1 MFSWMFLKELIIKNS
16 KRSIFEDI
24 SLLQF
29 VKLKRRISISDW
41 VKFEK
46 KAYLKIDFE
55 LLKCDIILCV
65 RSNVL

>member
-46 KAYLKIDFE
+46 KAYLKINFE
-55 LLKCDIILCV
+55 LLNCDIYFL
-65 RSNVL
+65 R